1 MNHIS
6 FDNDVIRQHP
16 DSAFNPTN
24 TPQLIPAIEV
34 DLVIQR
40 VSEDLENE
48 QFNITSDFQV
58 NEVVSQ
64 VQQCLRNVLHLEEYW
79 LIDPQRII
87 TALSEKYQLLSCSLP
102 ECETLS
108 DEQLLLAFS
117 QCLYEDQIGSRFPV
131 SIDTGSLMIIVLST

>member
-1 MNHIS
+1 M
-6 FDNDVIRQHP
+6 
-16 DSAFNPTN
+16 
-24 TPQLIPAIEV
+24 

-117 QCLYEDQIGSRFPV
+117 QCLFEDQIGSRFPV